1 MPAVSKKQQKFMGIV
16 HGLQKGTVKPSEVSK
31 KAQNVAKDMKPKAAT
46 DFASTK
52 HKGLPTKV
60 KKENVDGAIDTL
72 YMVKKPFDG
81 CNASSLVAP
90 LDPLQGA
97 QDQADQVHGVFPDQ
111 DRAMAIAETLYEEY
125 CTKMEALEEKK
136 GAVTGKIS
144 SAIDSLEKK
153 RKEHVD
159 MAKADPKNASQHKD
173 KIAMLATKI
182 DDLMSKLEKVERSK
196 KAKEIDAKKDKKKVV
211 KESINEA
218 DDEVSPGA
226 PERLVSGMTTDLMR
240 LLTSAKKVISL
251 SEEPPYSDEVNQ
263 KENDNIVDNLSLL
276 MNMCLMFLPDASNNL
291 RDVRAIK
298 LALAKSA
305 DQKMDTAPKIPKKA
319 PIVPNVT
326 GKTNLGGKP
335 PLPPLPTGKTA
346 IKPSIPPVPPL
357 PKK

>member
-31 KAQNVAKDMKPKAAT
+31 KAQNVAKQMKPSSAT
-46 DFASTK
+46 DFAATK
-52 HKGLPTKV
+52 HKGLPSKV

-90 LDPLQGA
+90 LNPLQGA

-111 DRAMAIAETLYEEY
+111 DQAMAIAETLYEEY
-125 CTKMEALEEKK
+125 CAKMEALEEKK

-196 KAKEIDAKKDKKKVV
+196 KAKEEKKDKETI
-211 KESINEA
+211 KEN
-218 DDEVSPGA
+218 
-226 PERLVSGMTTDLMR
+226 
-240 LLTSAKKVISL
+240 
-251 SEEPPYSDEVNQ
+251 EEPKGATSTTGLAKVLRQLAQNLPATKGISS
-263 KENDNIVDNLSLL
+263 KEIGGIEKLINTILSK
-276 MNMCLMFLPDASNNL
+276 ASAGEIAL
-291 RDVRAIK
+291 AIGK
-298 LALAKSA
+298 AQLALDNSTK
-305 DQKMDTAPKIPKKA
+305 
-319 PIVPNVT
+319 
-326 GKTNLGGKP
+326 NLGGKP
-335 PLPPLPTGKTA
+335 A
-346 IKPSIPPVPPL
+346 MPVVPAKKSSDNKYAAPAMPAV
-357 PKK
+357 PKKGNFSLNNDR

>member
-31 KAQNVAKDMKPKAAT
+31 KAQKVAKDMKPKAAT

-97 QDQADQVHGVFPDQ
+97 PDQVDQVHGVFPDQ
-111 DRAMAIAETLYEEY
+111 DQAMAIAETLYEEY

-144 SAIDSLEKK
+144 SAIDALEKK

-159 MAKADPKNASQHKD
+159 MAKEDPKNASQHKD
-173 KIAMLATKI
+173 KIAMIATKI
-182 DDLMSKLEKVERSK
+182 DDLMTKLEKVEKSK
-196 KAKEIDAKKDKKKVV
+196 KAKEEKEVV
-211 KESINEA
+211 KESINENPM
-218 DDEVSPGA
+218 DSVKNT
-226 PERLVSGMTTDLMR
+226 SG
-240 LLTSAKKVISL
+240 L
-251 SEEPPYSDEVNQ
+251 S
-263 KENDNIVDNLSLL
+263 KL
-276 MNMCLMFLPDASNNL
+276 F
-291 RDVRAIK
+291 RK
-298 LALAKSA
+298 LAQDVTSKTGMSTKEIQGLEKLISTIISKATAGEIGLAIDKAQIALDAASKSV
-305 DQKMDTAPKIPKKA
+305 APKIPA
-319 PIVPNVT
+319 V
-326 GKTNLGGKP
+326 
-335 PLPPLPTGKTA
+335 PPLPTGKTA
-346 IKPSIPPVPPL
+346 IKPNIPSVPPL
-357 PKK
+357 KK

>member
-31 KAQNVAKDMKPKAAT
+31 KAQNVAKQMKPSSAT
-46 DFASTK
+46 DFAATK
-52 HKGLPTKV
+52 HKGLPSKV

-111 DRAMAIAETLYEEY
+111 DQAMAVAETLYEEY
-125 CTKMEALEEKK
+125 SQKMEALEEKK

-159 MAKADPKNASQHKD
+159 MAKEDPKNASQHKD

-196 KAKEIDAKKDKKKVV
+196 KAKEEKKDKETI
-211 KESINEA
+211 KEN
-218 DDEVSPGA
+218 
-226 PERLVSGMTTDLMR
+226 
-240 LLTSAKKVISL
+240 
-251 SEEPPYSDEVNQ
+251 EEPKAATSTSGLAKMFRQLAQNLPTTKGMSS
-263 KENDNIVDNLSLL
+263 KEIEGIEKLINTILSK
-276 MNMCLMFLPDASNNL
+276 ASAGEIAL
-291 RDVRAIK
+291 AIGK
-298 LALAKSA
+298 AQLALDNSTK
-305 DQKMDTAPKIPKKA
+305 
-319 PIVPNVT
+319 
-326 GKTNLGGKP
+326 NLGGKP
-335 PLPPLPTGKTA
+335 AMPT
-346 IKPSIPPVPPL
+346 VPAKKSSDNKYAAPAMPAV
-357 PKK
+357 PKKSGNFSLNNDR

>member
-31 KAQNVAKDMKPKAAT
+31 KAQNVAKQMKPTAAT
-46 DFASTK
+46 DFAATK
-52 HKGLPTKV
+52 HKGLPSKV

-90 LDPLQGA
+90 LNPLQGA

-111 DRAMAIAETLYEEY
+111 DQAMAIAEKLYEEY

-159 MAKADPKNASQHKD
+159 MAKEDPKNASQHKD

-218 DDEVSPGA
+218 DDEVSAGA

-240 LLTSAKKVISL
+240 LIMAAKKVISL
-251 SEEPPYSDEVNQ
+251 SEEPPYSDN

-276 MNMCLMFLPDASNNL
+276 INMAMMFLPEKSNNL

-298 LALAKSA
+298 MAIAKSA
-305 DQKMDTAPKIPKKA
+305 DQKMGTAPKIPTKA

-326 GKTNLGGKP
+326 GKSNLGGKSAM
-335 PLPPLPTGKTA
+335 PTGKTA
-346 IKPSIPPVPPL
+346 AAPPAST
-357 PKK
+357 KKGNFSLNNDR

>member
-31 KAQNVAKDMKPKAAT
+31 KAQNVAKQMKPKAAT
-46 DFASTK
+46 DFAATK
-52 HKGLPTKV
+52 HKGLPSKV

-90 LDPLQGA
+90 LNPLQGA

-111 DRAMAIAETLYEEY
+111 DQAMAIAETLYEEY

-159 MAKADPKNASQHKD
+159 MAKADPKNASQHKE

-196 KAKEIDAKKDKKKVV
+196 KAKEEKKDKETI
-211 KESINEA
+211 KEN
-218 DDEVSPGA
+218 
-226 PERLVSGMTTDLMR
+226 
-240 LLTSAKKVISL
+240 
-251 SEEPPYSDEVNQ
+251 EEPKGATSTSGLAKMFRQLAQNLPSTPGMSS
-263 KENDNIVDNLSLL
+263 KEIAGIEKLINTILSK
-276 MNMCLMFLPDASNNL
+276 ASAGEIAL
-291 RDVRAIK
+291 AIGK
-298 LALAKSA
+298 AQLALDNSTKNVGGKPA
-305 DQKMDTAPKIPKKA
+305 MPTAPKKSG
-319 PIVPNVT
+319 NFSL
-326 GKTNLGGKP
+326 NNDR
-335 PLPPLPTGKTA
+335 
-346 IKPSIPPVPPL
+346 
-357 PKK
+357 

>member
-52 HKGLPTKV
+52 HKGLPSKV

-111 DRAMAIAETLYEEY
+111 DQAMAIAETLYEEY

-159 MAKADPKNASQHKD
+159 MAKEDPKNASQHKD

-196 KAKEIDAKKDKKKVV
+196 KAKEEKKDK
-211 KESINEA
+211 ETI
-218 DDEVSPGA
+218 
-226 PERLVSGMTTDLMR
+226 
-240 LLTSAKKVISL
+240 
-251 SEEPPYSDEVNQ
+251 
-263 KENDNIVDNLSLL
+263 KENEDKAATSTSGLAKVLRQLAQNLPATKGISPKEIEGIEKLINTIL
-276 MNMCLMFLPDASNNL
+276 SKASAGEIAL
-291 RDVRAIK
+291 AIGK
-298 LALAKSA
+298 AQLALDNSTK
-305 DQKMDTAPKIPKKA
+305 
-319 PIVPNVT
+319 
-326 GKTNLGGKP
+326 NLGGKP
-335 PLPPLPTGKTA
+335 AMPA
-346 IKPSIPPVPPL
+346 V
-357 PKK
+357 PKKSGNFSLNNDR

>member
-31 KAQNVAKDMKPKAAT
+31 KAQNVAKQMKPSSAT
-46 DFASTK
+46 DFAATK
-52 HKGLPTKV
+52 HKGLPSKV

-97 QDQADQVHGVFPDQ
+97 QDQADQIHGVFPDQ
-111 DRAMAIAETLYEEY
+111 DQAMAIAETLYEEY
-125 CTKMEALEEKK
+125 SQKMEALEEKK

-159 MAKADPKNASQHKD
+159 MAKEDPKNASQHKD

-196 KAKEIDAKKDKKKVV
+196 KAKEEKKDKETI
-211 KESINEA
+211 KEN
-218 DDEVSPGA
+218 
-226 PERLVSGMTTDLMR
+226 
-240 LLTSAKKVISL
+240 
-251 SEEPPYSDEVNQ
+251 EEPKGATSTSGLAKVLRQLAQNLPATKGMSS
-263 KENDNIVDNLSLL
+263 KEIAGIEKLINTILSK
-276 MNMCLMFLPDASNNL
+276 ASAGEIAL
-291 RDVRAIK
+291 AIGK
-298 LALAKSA
+298 AQLALDNSTK
-305 DQKMDTAPKIPKKA
+305 
-319 PIVPNVT
+319 NV
-326 GKTNLGGKP
+326 GGKP
-335 PLPPLPTGKTA
+335 A
-346 IKPSIPPVPPL
+346 MPVVPAKKSSDNKYAAPAMPAL
-357 PKK
+357 PKKGNFSLNNDR

>member
-31 KAQNVAKDMKPKAAT
+31 KAQKVAKDMKPKAAT

-90 LDPLQGA
+90 INPLQGTQYP
-97 QDQADQVHGVFPDQ
+97 QDQIQGVFPDQ
-111 DRAMAIAETLYEEY
+111 DQAMAIAETLYEEY

-144 SAIDSLEKK
+144 SAIDALEKK

-159 MAKADPKNASQHKD
+159 MAKADPKNASQHKE

-196 KAKEIDAKKDKKKVV
+196 KAKEIDSKKDKK
-211 KESINEA
+211 
-218 DDEVSPGA
+218 
-226 PERLVSGMTTDLMR
+226 
-240 LLTSAKKVISL
+240 
-251 SEEPPYSDEVNQ
+251 
-263 KENDNIVDNLSLL
+263 
-276 MNMCLMFLPDASNNL
+276 
-291 RDVRAIK
+291 
-298 LALAKSA
+298 
-305 DQKMDTAPKIPKKA
+305 
-319 PIVPNVT
+319 
-326 GKTNLGGKP
+326 
-335 PLPPLPTGKTA
+335 
-346 IKPSIPPVPPL
+346 
-357 PKK
+357 

>member
-31 KAQNVAKDMKPKAAT
+31 KAQNVAKQMKPSSAT
-46 DFASTK
+46 DFAATK
-52 HKGLPTKV
+52 HKGLPSKV

-111 DRAMAIAETLYEEY
+111 DQAMAIAETLYEEY
-125 CTKMEALEEKK
+125 SQKMEALEEKK

-159 MAKADPKNASQHKD
+159 MAKEDPKNASQHKD

-196 KAKEIDAKKDKKKVV
+196 KAKEEKKDKETI
-211 KESINEA
+211 KEN
-218 DDEVSPGA
+218 
-226 PERLVSGMTTDLMR
+226 
-240 LLTSAKKVISL
+240 
-251 SEEPPYSDEVNQ
+251 EEPKGATSTSGLAKVLRQLAQNLPATKGMSS
-263 KENDNIVDNLSLL
+263 KEIGGIEKLINTILSK
-276 MNMCLMFLPDASNNL
+276 ASAGEIAL
-291 RDVRAIK
+291 AIGK
-298 LALAKSA
+298 AQLALDNSTK
-305 DQKMDTAPKIPKKA
+305 
-319 PIVPNVT
+319 
-326 GKTNLGGKP
+326 NLGGKP
-335 PLPPLPTGKTA
+335 A
-346 IKPSIPPVPPL
+346 MPVVPAKKSSDNKYAAPAMPAV
-357 PKK
+357 PKKGNFSLNNDR

>member
-31 KAQNVAKDMKPKAAT
+31 KAQNVAKQMKPSSAT
-46 DFASTK
+46 DFAATK
-52 HKGLPTKV
+52 HKGLPSKV

-111 DRAMAIAETLYEEY
+111 DQAMAIAETLYEEY
-125 CTKMEALEEKK
+125 CSKMEALEEKK

-159 MAKADPKNASQHKD
+159 MAKEDPKNASQHKD

-196 KAKEIDAKKDKKKVV
+196 KAKEEKKDKETI
-211 KESINEA
+211 KEN
-218 DDEVSPGA
+218 
-226 PERLVSGMTTDLMR
+226 
-240 LLTSAKKVISL
+240 
-251 SEEPPYSDEVNQ
+251 EEPKGATSTSGLAKVLRQLAQNLPATKGMSS
-263 KENDNIVDNLSLL
+263 KEIAGIEKLINTILSK
-276 MNMCLMFLPDASNNL
+276 ASAGEIAL
-291 RDVRAIK
+291 AIGK
-298 LALAKSA
+298 AQLALDNSTK
-305 DQKMDTAPKIPKKA
+305 
-319 PIVPNVT
+319 
-326 GKTNLGGKP
+326 NLGGKP
-335 PLPPLPTGKTA
+335 AMPA
-346 IKPSIPPVPPL
+346 V
-357 PKK
+357 PKKGNFSLNNDR

>member
-31 KAQNVAKDMKPKAAT
+31 KAQNVAKQMKPTAAT
-46 DFASTK
+46 DFAATK
-52 HKGLPTKV
+52 HKGLPSKV

-90 LDPLQGA
+90 LNPLQGA

-111 DRAMAIAETLYEEY
+111 DQAMAIAETLYEEY
-125 CTKMEALEEKK
+125 CAKMEALEEKK

-159 MAKADPKNASQHKD
+159 MAKEDPKNASQHKD

-196 KAKEIDAKKDKKKVV
+196 KAKEEKKDKETI
-211 KESINEA
+211 KEN
-218 DDEVSPGA
+218 
-226 PERLVSGMTTDLMR
+226 
-240 LLTSAKKVISL
+240 
-251 SEEPPYSDEVNQ
+251 EEPKGATSTSGLAKVLRQLAQNLPATKGMSS
-263 KENDNIVDNLSLL
+263 KEIAGIEKLINTILSK
-276 MNMCLMFLPDASNNL
+276 ASAGEIAL
-291 RDVRAIK
+291 AIGK
-298 LALAKSA
+298 AQLALDNSTKNVGGKPA
-305 DQKMDTAPKIPKKA
+305 MPTAPKKSG
-319 PIVPNVT
+319 NFSL
-326 GKTNLGGKP
+326 NNDR
-335 PLPPLPTGKTA
+335 
-346 IKPSIPPVPPL
+346 
-357 PKK
+357 

>member
-31 KAQNVAKDMKPKAAT
+31 KAQNVAKQMKPSSAT
-46 DFASTK
+46 DFAATK
-52 HKGLPTKV
+52 HKGLPSKV

-90 LDPLQGA
+90 LNPLQGA

-111 DRAMAIAETLYEEY
+111 DQAMAIAETLYEEY
-125 CTKMEALEEKK
+125 CSKMEALEEKK

-159 MAKADPKNASQHKD
+159 MAKEDPKNASQHKD

-196 KAKEIDAKKDKKKVV
+196 KAKEEKKDKETI
-211 KESINEA
+211 KEN
-218 DDEVSPGA
+218 
-226 PERLVSGMTTDLMR
+226 
-240 LLTSAKKVISL
+240 
-251 SEEPPYSDEVNQ
+251 EEPKGATSTSGLAKVLRQLAQNLPATKGMSS
-263 KENDNIVDNLSLL
+263 KEIAGIEKLINTILSK
-276 MNMCLMFLPDASNNL
+276 ASAGEIAL
-291 RDVRAIK
+291 AIGK
-298 LALAKSA
+298 AQLALDNSTK
-305 DQKMDTAPKIPKKA
+305 
-319 PIVPNVT
+319 
-326 GKTNLGGKP
+326 NLGGKP
-335 PLPPLPTGKTA
+335 AMPAAPNKSGNFSLNNDR
-346 IKPSIPPVPPL
+346 
-357 PKK
+357 

>member
-31 KAQNVAKDMKPKAAT
+31 KAQNVAKQMKPTAAT
-46 DFASTK
+46 DFAATK
-52 HKGLPTKV
+52 HKGLPSKV

-90 LDPLQGA
+90 LNPLQGA

-111 DRAMAIAETLYEEY
+111 DQAMAIAETLYEEY
-125 CTKMEALEEKK
+125 CAKMEALEEKK

-159 MAKADPKNASQHKD
+159 MAKEDPKNASQHKD

-196 KAKEIDAKKDKKKVV
+196 KAKEEKKDKETI
-211 KESINEA
+211 KEN
-218 DDEVSPGA
+218 
-226 PERLVSGMTTDLMR
+226 
-240 LLTSAKKVISL
+240 
-251 SEEPPYSDEVNQ
+251 EEPKGATSTTGLAKVLRQLAQNLPATKGISS
-263 KENDNIVDNLSLL
+263 KEIGGIEKLINTILSK
-276 MNMCLMFLPDASNNL
+276 ASAGEIAL
-291 RDVRAIK
+291 AIGK
-298 LALAKSA
+298 AQLALDNSTK
-305 DQKMDTAPKIPKKA
+305 
-319 PIVPNVT
+319 
-326 GKTNLGGKP
+326 NLGGKP
-335 PLPPLPTGKTA
+335 A
-346 IKPSIPPVPPL
+346 MPVVPAKKSSDNKYAAPAMPAV
-357 PKK
+357 PKKGNFSLNNDR

>member
-31 KAQNVAKDMKPKAAT
+31 KAQNVAKQMKPSSAT

-52 HKGLPTKV
+52 HKGLPSKV

-111 DRAMAIAETLYEEY
+111 DQAMAIAETLYEEY
-125 CTKMEALEEKK
+125 CAKMEALEEKK

-159 MAKADPKNASQHKD
+159 MAKEDPKNASQHKD

-196 KAKEIDAKKDKKKVV
+196 KAKEEKKDKETI
-211 KESINEA
+211 KEN
-218 DDEVSPGA
+218 
-226 PERLVSGMTTDLMR
+226 
-240 LLTSAKKVISL
+240 
-251 SEEPPYSDEVNQ
+251 EEPKGATSTSGLAKMFRQLAQNLPSTPGMSS
-263 KENDNIVDNLSLL
+263 KEIAGIEKLINTILSK
-276 MNMCLMFLPDASNNL
+276 ASAGEIAL
-291 RDVRAIK
+291 AIGK
-298 LALAKSA
+298 AQLALDNSTK
-305 DQKMDTAPKIPKKA
+305 
-319 PIVPNVT
+319 NV
-326 GKTNLGGKP
+326 GGKP
-335 PLPPLPTGKTA
+335 AMPA
-346 IKPSIPPVPPL
+346 L
-357 PKK
+357 PKKGNFSLNNDR

>member
-31 KAQNVAKDMKPKAAT
+31 KAQNVAKQMKPKAAT
-46 DFASTK
+46 DFAATK
-52 HKGLPTKV
+52 HKGLPSKV

-90 LDPLQGA
+90 LNPLQGA

-111 DRAMAIAETLYEEY
+111 DQAMAIAEKLYEEY
-125 CTKMEALEEKK
+125 CAKMEALEEKK

-159 MAKADPKNASQHKD
+159 MAKEDPKNASQHKD

-196 KAKEIDAKKDKKKVV
+196 KAKEEKKDKETI
-211 KESINEA
+211 KEN
-218 DDEVSPGA
+218 
-226 PERLVSGMTTDLMR
+226 
-240 LLTSAKKVISL
+240 
-251 SEEPPYSDEVNQ
+251 EEPKGATSTSGLAKMFRQLAQNLPSTPGMSS
-263 KENDNIVDNLSLL
+263 KEIVGIEKLINTILSK
-276 MNMCLMFLPDASNNL
+276 ASAGEIAL
-291 RDVRAIK
+291 AISK
-298 LALAKSA
+298 AQLALDNASKNIGEKPA
-305 DQKMDTAPKIPKKA
+305 MPTAPKKSG
-319 PIVPNVT
+319 NFSL
-326 GKTNLGGKP
+326 NNDR
-335 PLPPLPTGKTA
+335 
-346 IKPSIPPVPPL
+346 
-357 PKK
+357 

>member
-31 KAQNVAKDMKPKAAT
+31 KAQNVAKQMKPTAAT
-46 DFASTK
+46 DFAATK
-52 HKGLPTKV
+52 HKGLPSKV

-90 LDPLQGA
+90 LNPLQGA

-111 DRAMAIAETLYEEY
+111 DQAMAIAETLYEEY
-125 CTKMEALEEKK
+125 CAKMEALEEKK

-159 MAKADPKNASQHKD
+159 MAKEDPKNASQHKD

-196 KAKEIDAKKDKKKVV
+196 KAKEEKKDKETI
-211 KESINEA
+211 KEN
-218 DDEVSPGA
+218 
-226 PERLVSGMTTDLMR
+226 
-240 LLTSAKKVISL
+240 
-251 SEEPPYSDEVNQ
+251 EEPKGATSTSGLAKVLRQLAQNLPATKGMSS
-263 KENDNIVDNLSLL
+263 KEIAGIEKLINTILSK
-276 MNMCLMFLPDASNNL
+276 ASAGEIAL
-291 RDVRAIK
+291 AIGK
-298 LALAKSA
+298 AQLALDNSTK
-305 DQKMDTAPKIPKKA
+305 
-319 PIVPNVT
+319 NV
-326 GKTNLGGKP
+326 GGKP
-335 PLPPLPTGKTA
+335 A
-346 IKPSIPPVPPL
+346 MPVVPAKKSSDNKYAAPAMPAL
-357 PKK
+357 PKKGNFSLNNDR

>member
-31 KAQNVAKDMKPKAAT
+31 KAQNVAKQMKPSSAT
-46 DFASTK
+46 DFAATK
-52 HKGLPTKV
+52 HKGLPSKV

-90 LDPLQGA
+90 LNPLQGA

-111 DRAMAIAETLYEEY
+111 DQAMAIAETLYEEY
-125 CTKMEALEEKK
+125 CAKMEALEEKK

-159 MAKADPKNASQHKD
+159 MANEDPKNASQHKD

-196 KAKEIDAKKDKKKVV
+196 KAKEEKKDKETIKENEEPKGATSTSGLAKMFRQLAQNLPSTPGMSSKEIAGIEKLINTILSKASAGEIALAIGKAQLALDNSTKNVGGKPAMPVV
-211 KESINEA
+211 
-218 DDEVSPGA
+218 P
-226 PERLVSGMTTDLMR
+226 
-240 LLTSAKKVISL
+240 AKKS
-251 SEEPPYSDEVNQ
+251 SDN
-263 KENDNIVDNLSLL
+263 KY
-276 MNMCLMFLPDASNNL
+276 A
-291 RDVRAIK
+291 A
-298 LALAKSA
+298 
-305 DQKMDTAPKIPKKA
+305 
-319 PIVPNVT
+319 
-326 GKTNLGGKP
+326 P
-335 PLPPLPTGKTA
+335 PLPPLP
-346 IKPSIPPVPPL
+346 
-357 PKK
+357 KK

>member
-31 KAQNVAKDMKPKAAT
+31 KAQNVAKQMKPSSAT

-52 HKGLPTKV
+52 HKGLPSKV

-90 LDPLQGA
+90 LNPLQGA

-111 DRAMAIAETLYEEY
+111 DQAMAIAETLYEEY
-125 CTKMEALEEKK
+125 CAKMEALEEKK

-159 MAKADPKNASQHKD
+159 MAKEDPKNASQHKD

-196 KAKEIDAKKDKKKVV
+196 KAKEEKKDKETI
-211 KESINEA
+211 KEN
-218 DDEVSPGA
+218 
-226 PERLVSGMTTDLMR
+226 
-240 LLTSAKKVISL
+240 
-251 SEEPPYSDEVNQ
+251 EEPKGATSTSGLAKVLRQLAQNLPATKGMSS
-263 KENDNIVDNLSLL
+263 KEIAGIEKLINTILSK
-276 MNMCLMFLPDASNNL
+276 ASAGEIAL
-291 RDVRAIK
+291 AIGK
-298 LALAKSA
+298 AQLALDNSTK
-305 DQKMDTAPKIPKKA
+305 
-319 PIVPNVT
+319 
-326 GKTNLGGKP
+326 NLGGKP
-335 PLPPLPTGKTA
+335 A
-346 IKPSIPPVPPL
+346 MPVVPAKKSSDNKYAAPAMPAL
-357 PKK
+357 PKKGNFSLNNDR

>member
-31 KAQNVAKDMKPKAAT
+31 KAQNVAKQMKPKAAT
-46 DFASTK
+46 DFAATK
-52 HKGLPTKV
+52 HKGLPSKV

-111 DRAMAIAETLYEEY
+111 DQAMAIAETLYEEY
-125 CTKMEALEEKK
+125 CAKMEALEEKK

-159 MAKADPKNASQHKD
+159 MAKEDPKNASQHKD

-196 KAKEIDAKKDKKKVV
+196 KAKEEKKDKETI
-211 KESINEA
+211 KEN
-218 DDEVSPGA
+218 
-226 PERLVSGMTTDLMR
+226 
-240 LLTSAKKVISL
+240 
-251 SEEPPYSDEVNQ
+251 EEPKGATS
-263 KENDNIVDNLSLL
+263 IS
-276 MNMCLMFLPDASNNL
+276 
-291 RDVRAIK
+291 
-298 LALAKSA
+298 ALAKMFRQLAQNLPSTPGMSSKEIAGIEKLINTIVSKASA
-305 DQKMDTAPKIPKKA
+305 GEIAIAISKAQMALDNASKNVGEKPAMPTAPKKSG
-319 PIVPNVT
+319 NFSL
-326 GKTNLGGKP
+326 NNDR
-335 PLPPLPTGKTA
+335 
-346 IKPSIPPVPPL
+346 
-357 PKK
+357 

>member
-31 KAQNVAKDMKPKAAT
+31 KAQNVAKQMKPTAAT
-46 DFASTK
+46 DFAATK
-52 HKGLPTKV
+52 HKGLPSKV

-90 LDPLQGA
+90 LNPLQGA

-111 DRAMAIAETLYEEY
+111 DQAMAIAETLYEEY
-125 CTKMEALEEKK
+125 CAKMEALEEKK

-159 MAKADPKNASQHKD
+159 MAKEDPKNASQHKD

-196 KAKEIDAKKDKKKVV
+196 KAKEEKKDKETI
-211 KESINEA
+211 KEN
-218 DDEVSPGA
+218 
-226 PERLVSGMTTDLMR
+226 
-240 LLTSAKKVISL
+240 
-251 SEEPPYSDEVNQ
+251 EEPKDATSTSGLAKMFRQLAQNLPATKGMSS
-263 KENDNIVDNLSLL
+263 KEIAGIEKLINTILSK
-276 MNMCLMFLPDASNNL
+276 ASAGEIAL
-291 RDVRAIK
+291 AIGK
-298 LALAKSA
+298 AQLALDNSTKNVGGKPA
-305 DQKMDTAPKIPKKA
+305 MPTAPKKSG
-319 PIVPNVT
+319 NFSL
-326 GKTNLGGKP
+326 NNDR
-335 PLPPLPTGKTA
+335 
-346 IKPSIPPVPPL
+346 
-357 PKK
+357 

>member
-31 KAQNVAKDMKPKAAT
+31 KAQNVAKQMKPSSAT
-46 DFASTK
+46 DFAATK
-52 HKGLPTKV
+52 HKGLPSKV

-111 DRAMAIAETLYEEY
+111 DQAMAIAETLYEEY
-125 CTKMEALEEKK
+125 CAKMEALEEKK

-159 MAKADPKNASQHKD
+159 MAKEDPKNASQHKD

-196 KAKEIDAKKDKKKVV
+196 KAKEEKKDKETI
-211 KESINEA
+211 KEN
-218 DDEVSPGA
+218 
-226 PERLVSGMTTDLMR
+226 
-240 LLTSAKKVISL
+240 
-251 SEEPPYSDEVNQ
+251 EEPKGATSTSGLAKVLRQLAQNLPATKGMSS
-263 KENDNIVDNLSLL
+263 KEIAGIEKLINTILSK
-276 MNMCLMFLPDASNNL
+276 ASAGEIAL
-291 RDVRAIK
+291 AIGK
-298 LALAKSA
+298 AQLALDNSTK
-305 DQKMDTAPKIPKKA
+305 
-319 PIVPNVT
+319 
-326 GKTNLGGKP
+326 NLGGKP
-335 PLPPLPTGKTA
+335 AMPA
-346 IKPSIPPVPPL
+346 V
-357 PKK
+357 PKKGNFSLNNDR

>member
-31 KAQNVAKDMKPKAAT
+31 KAQNVAKQMKPSSAT
-46 DFASTK
+46 DFAATK
-52 HKGLPTKV
+52 HKGLPSKV

-111 DRAMAIAETLYEEY
+111 DQAMAIAETLYEEY
-125 CTKMEALEEKK
+125 SQKMEALEEKK

-144 SAIDSLEKK
+144 SAIDALEKK

-159 MAKADPKNASQHKD
+159 MAKEDPKNASQHKD

-211 KESINEA
+211 KENEDKSSTSTSGLAKMFRQLAQSLPTTPGMSSKEIAGIEKLINTILSKASAGEIA
-218 DDEVSPGA
+218 LAIGKAQMALDNSTKNVGEKPAMPVVP
-226 PERLVSGMTTDLMR
+226 
-240 LLTSAKKVISL
+240 AKK
-251 SEEPPYSDEVNQ
+251 YFTKN
-263 KENDNIVDNLSLL
+263 ND
-276 MNMCLMFLPDASNNL
+276 
-291 RDVRAIK
+291 R
-298 LALAKSA
+298 
-305 DQKMDTAPKIPKKA
+305 
-319 PIVPNVT
+319 
-326 GKTNLGGKP
+326 
-335 PLPPLPTGKTA
+335 
-346 IKPSIPPVPPL
+346 
-357 PKK
+357 

>member
-31 KAQNVAKDMKPKAAT
+31 KAQNVAKQMKPKAAT
-46 DFASTK
+46 DFAATK
-52 HKGLPTKV
+52 HKGLPSKV

-111 DRAMAIAETLYEEY
+111 DQAMAIAETLYEEY
-125 CTKMEALEEKK
+125 SQKMEALEEKK

-144 SAIDSLEKK
+144 SAIDALEKK

-159 MAKADPKNASQHKD
+159 MAKEDPKNASQHKD

-211 KESINEA
+211 KENEDKSSTSTSGLAKMFRQLAQSLPTTQGMSSKEIAGIEKLINTILSKA
-218 DDEVSPGA
+218 
-226 PERLVSGMTTDLMR
+226 
-240 LLTSAKKVISL
+240 SAGEI
-251 SEEPPYSDEVNQ
+251 
-263 KENDNIVDNLSLL
+263 
-276 MNMCLMFLPDASNNL
+276 
-291 RDVRAIK
+291 
-298 LALAKSA
+298 ALA
-305 DQKMDTAPKIPKKA
+305 IGKA
-319 PIVPNVT
+319 QMALDNST
-326 GKTNLGGKP
+326 KNLGGKP
-335 PLPPLPTGKTA
+335 AMPA
-346 IKPSIPPVPPL
+346 A
-357 PKK
+357 PKKSGNFSLNNDR

>member
-159 MAKADPKNASQHKD
+159 MAKEDPKNASQHKD

-196 KAKEIDAKKDKKKVV
+196 KAKEEKKDK
-211 KESINEA
+211 ETI
-218 DDEVSPGA
+218 
-226 PERLVSGMTTDLMR
+226 
-240 LLTSAKKVISL
+240 
-251 SEEPPYSDEVNQ
+251 
-263 KENDNIVDNLSLL
+263 KENEDKAATSTSGLAKVLRQLAQNLPATKGISPKEIEGIEKLINTIL
-276 MNMCLMFLPDASNNL
+276 SKASAGEIAL
-291 RDVRAIK
+291 AIGK
-298 LALAKSA
+298 AQLALDNSTK
-305 DQKMDTAPKIPKKA
+305 
-319 PIVPNVT
+319 NV
-326 GKTNLGGKP
+326 GGKP
-335 PLPPLPTGKTA
+335 AMPVVPAK
-346 IKPSIPPVPPL
+346 KPSDNKYAAPAMPAV
-357 PKK
+357 PKKSGNFSLNNDR

>member
-31 KAQNVAKDMKPKAAT
+31 KAQNVAKQMKPSSAT
-46 DFASTK
+46 DFAATK
-52 HKGLPTKV
+52 HKGLPSKV

-111 DRAMAIAETLYEEY
+111 DQAMAIAETLYEEY
-125 CTKMEALEEKK
+125 SQKMEALEEKK

-159 MAKADPKNASQHKD
+159 MAKEDPKNASQHKD

-182 DDLMSKLEKVERSK
+182 DDLMSKLEKVERSM
-196 KAKEIDAKKDKKKVV
+196 KAKEEKKDK
-211 KESINEA
+211 ETI
-218 DDEVSPGA
+218 
-226 PERLVSGMTTDLMR
+226 
-240 LLTSAKKVISL
+240 
-251 SEEPPYSDEVNQ
+251 
-263 KENDNIVDNLSLL
+263 KENEDKAATSTSGLAKVLRQLAQNLPATKGISPKEIEGIEKLINTIL
-276 MNMCLMFLPDASNNL
+276 SKASAGEIAL
-291 RDVRAIK
+291 AIGK
-298 LALAKSA
+298 AQLALDNSTK
-305 DQKMDTAPKIPKKA
+305 
-319 PIVPNVT
+319 
-326 GKTNLGGKP
+326 NLGGKP
-335 PLPPLPTGKTA
+335 AMPT
-346 IKPSIPPVPPL
+346 VPAKKSSDNKYAAPAMPAV
-357 PKK
+357 PKKSGNFSLNNDR